1 MIVPTAQSFYLLHAN
16 GEAAELIT
24 SIFSVGSMSD
34 ITRVVVLSR
43 EFNND
48 IEPINELDASIETLK
63 AGMSPTV
70 SETIEFNPLYI
81 PSKREALDEVLEGEL
96 KASALH
102 FTGMKGNPFAIK
114 SIEIAEHGE
123 PLITA
128 IVHYKQFE
136 LPACEDII
144 SDQKTL
150 RIQYWLILR
159 TLTSCTT
166 RC

>member
-1 MIVPTAQSFYLLHAN
+1 MIVPTAQSFYLLHAK

-34 ITRVVVLSR
+34 ITGVVVLSR

-63 AGMSPTV
+63 CGMSPTV
-70 SETIEFNPLYI
+70 SETVEFNPLYI

-96 KASALH
+96 KAESMI
-102 FTGMKGNPFAIK
+102 FTGMNGNPFAIK

-123 PLITA
+123 SLITA
-128 IVHYKQFE
+128 IVRYQPFD
-136 LPACEDII
+136 LPGYEDII
-144 SDQKTL
+144 GNQQTL
-150 RIQYWLILR
+150 Q
-159 TLTSCTT
+159 
-166 RC
+166 